1 MSRRNSLAS
10 TVTGGIIAGAVGTF
24 ALDVSTYAD
33 IALRGRP
40 PSEVPE
46 KVAGRFLEQAGIDL
60 GDDPDVAKNRR
71 SAIGTLF
78 GYGTG
83 VAGGIAYALVRRR
96 RTDTSTSLL
105 GIGLGL
111 GVMAVT
117 DTSSTLAGA
126 TDPRTWGVSGWLADA
141 FFHAI
146 YGVATA
152 GTFDSW
158 SRSQRL

>member
-10 TVTGGIIAGAVGTF
+10 TITGGIVAGAVGTF
-24 ALDVSTYAD
+24 ALDASTYAD

-46 KVAGRFLEQAGIDL
+46 KVAQRFIEQAGIDL
-60 GDDPDVAKNRR
+60 GDDPESAKNRR
-71 SAIGTLF
+71 SGIATLL
-78 GYGTG
+78 GYATG
-83 VAGGIAYALVRRR
+83 ISGGIAYGLARRR
-96 RTDTSTSLL
+96 FSRTSTATL
-105 GIGLGL
+105 GLGL
-111 GVMAVT
+111 GFGVMAVT

-146 YGVATA
+146 YGVVTA
-152 GTFDSW
+152 STFDSW